1 MLAELIPE
9 YMEEHPTSEHPMNW
23 FSAVGMEGIIEMLE
37 NRKGRMIELTEQPV
51 DQEDGGVL
59 VYVEN
64 GL

>member
-23 FSAVGMEGIIEMLE
+23 FFAAGEEKIIEMLK
-37 NRKGRMIELTEQPV
+37 NRKGRMIELTEQPI